1 MDRLLVYA
9 KPFVAAGL
17 AVLVFDDRGWGASDG
32 YPADS
37 QFELCHGSN
46 SSSLLTES

>member
-9 KPFVAAGL
+9 EPFVAAGL
-17 AVLVFDDRGWGASDG
+17 AVLVFDDAAGGQRG

-37 QFELCHGSN
+37 QFELYHSSN